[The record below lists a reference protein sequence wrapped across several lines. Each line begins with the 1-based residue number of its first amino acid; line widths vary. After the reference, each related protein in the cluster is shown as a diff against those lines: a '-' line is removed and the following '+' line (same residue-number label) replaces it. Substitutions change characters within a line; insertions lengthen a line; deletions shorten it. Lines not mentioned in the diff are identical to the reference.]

1 METIIKNANIIDG
14 TGKKMFQSDIGI
26 ERDKIKSIGNLQ
38 NKKADLVI
46 DGSGLYIAP
55 GFVDILNHSDSYLT
69 IFSMPEAQS
78 LVSQGITTILCG
90 NCGSSLAPL
99 VDEKAIKSIQKWGD
113 ISQLS
118 VNWKE
123 MNEFLKVVEGLK
135 LGINFATLVGHSTL
149 RRGLIG
155 DVYRALMPKEIE
167 DMKFLFSEALNQGAF
182 GLSFGL
188 AYSHEKIAPQEELI
202 ELAKVMQKNKGM
214 LAIHLRSEDEEILS
228 SINEALT
235 ITNYAQTSLEISH
248 FKVLGENF
256 WIKWPKSLQLLEES
270 AKGKMNVN
278 FDLYPYRTAGV
289 VFHLF
294 LPDWIKRGGKN
305 NMLRQLKKPEIR
317 EKVLGE
323 LRSSKLNID
332 EFVPSISRLGK
343 SIIGKTMKEIADS
356 QGIGVEEAALDM
368 FIISEGRLIVFAPAI
383 SQGNVKQGIIHPLSF
398 IASDGAGYDL
408 EYGKKT
414 GELIH
419 PRSFG
424 AFPRFLRKYVI
435 EENMMTW
442 EDAIKK
448 ITSGPAKKIG
458 LKNRGELKEGNFAD
472 IVVFDPKTIADRATF
487 TNPYQASDGIEYV
500 FVNGQMAIRGKKLTK
515 SRSGMVLKKNK

>member
-1 METIIKNANIIDG
+1 MNTIIKNANIIDG
-14 TGKKMFQSDIGI
+14 TGKKMFQADLGI
-26 ERDKIKSIGNLQ
+26 EKDKIKSIGNLQ
-38 NKKADLVI
+38 NKKASLVI

-55 GFVDILNHSDSYLT
+55 GFIDILNHSDSYLT

-78 LVSQGITTILCG
+78 LVSQGVTTILCG

-113 ISQLS
+113 ISQIS
-118 VNWKE
+118 VDWKE
-123 MNEFLKVVEGLK
+123 MGEFLNIVAGLR
-135 LGINFATLVGHSTL
+135 LGVNFATLTGHSTL

-167 DMKFLFSEALNQGAF
+167 DMKLLLEQSLKQGAF

-188 AYSHEKIAPQEELI
+188 AYSHEKIAPQQELI
-202 ELAKVMQKNKGM
+202 EMARVMQKNKGM

-235 ITNYAQTSLEISH
+235 IANYSQASLEISH
-248 FKVLGENF
+248 FKILGEKF

-294 LPDWIKRGGKN
+294 LPDWVKKGGKN
-305 NMLRQLKKPEIR
+305 DMLRQLKKPEVK
-317 EKVLGE
+317 EKVLEE
-323 LRSSKLNID
+323 LKNSKLSIE

-343 SIIGKTMKEIADS
+343 SVIGKTIKEIAES
-356 QGIGVEEAALDM
+356 QGVGVEEAALNM

-398 IASDGAGYDL
+398 VSSDGAGYDL
-408 EYGKKT
+408 DYGKKT

-424 AFPRFLRKYVI
+424 AFPRFFKKYVV
-435 EENMMTW
+435 EENLMTW
-442 EDAIKK
+442 EDAVKK
-448 ITSGPAKKIG
+448 VTSGPAKKIG
-458 LKNRGELKEGNFAD
+458 LKNRGEIKEGNFAD
-472 IVVFDPKTIADRATF
+472 IVVFDPKTISDRATF
-487 TNPYQASDGIEYV
+487 TNPYQTCDGIEYV
-500 FVNGQMAIRGKKLTK
+500 FVNGEMAIRGKKLTQ
-515 SRSGMVLKKNK
+515 SRSGMVLKRK